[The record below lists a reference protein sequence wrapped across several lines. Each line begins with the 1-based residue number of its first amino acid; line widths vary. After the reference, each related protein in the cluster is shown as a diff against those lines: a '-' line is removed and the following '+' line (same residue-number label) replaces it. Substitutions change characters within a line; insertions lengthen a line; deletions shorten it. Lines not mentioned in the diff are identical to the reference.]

1 MVHCTGIAVFCHH
14 DRVLLVCFLLL
25 FVFFL
30 QGCRAEM
37 SQFSPP
43 FLPLARQS
51 VASAGGD
58 AHVGGKWM
66 IPLRL

>member
-14 DRVLLVCFLLL
+14 DRVLLVCF
-25 FVFFL
+25 FAFCFFL
-30 QGCRAEM
+30 LSCGAEM